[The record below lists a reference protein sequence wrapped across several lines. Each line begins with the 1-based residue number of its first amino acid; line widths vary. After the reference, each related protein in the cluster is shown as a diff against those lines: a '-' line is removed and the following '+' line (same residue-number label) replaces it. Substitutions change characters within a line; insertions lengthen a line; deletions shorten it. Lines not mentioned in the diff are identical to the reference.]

1 MNAKG
6 HKINIEK
13 GIVRRADIETDA
25 EKILAIYEPYIL
37 RTTVTFEY
45 DKISPESFR
54 LRMAGIMKQFPYL
67 VYEEEGQVLGYAY
80 AAPFQVRAAFGWDC
94 ETSVYLA
101 RSAIGKGAGSALYD
115 KLFPL
120 LKQQGY
126 YNVYARIALP
136 NPQSIKFHEKHGFYL
151 ESIQKQTGYK
161 MGKWLDLAQLVK
173 RIGDFNQIPEP
184 VRGISELGETGGF
197 L

>member
-1 MNAKG
+1 MKPKE
-6 HKINIEK
+6 HMINIEK

-37 RTTVTFEY
+37 KTTVTFEY
-45 DKISPESFR
+45 DKISLESFK
-54 LRMAGIMKQFPYL
+54 LRMAGIIKQFPYL

-94 ETSVYLA
+94 ETSVYLDQ
-101 RSAIGKGAGSALYD
+101 RAIGKGAGSALYD

-120 LKQQGY
+120 LKKQGY

-136 NPQSIKFHEKHGFYL
+136 NPQSIKFHEKHGFDL
-151 ESIQKQTGYK
+151 ESIQ
-161 MGKWLDLAQLVK
+161 
-173 RIGDFNQIPEP
+173 IGRAH
-184 VRGISELGETGGF
+184 V
-197 L
+197 